1 MLSQLFIQNIAV
13 IEKVQVAFEKG
24 LNVFTGETGAGKSIV
39 IDAIN
44 AVLGNRTS
52 RDLVRTGA
60 PKALVTA
67 LFEGIGDETKEQL
80 LSMGFEPEEDGS
92 LLLSREI
99 SADGKTSCKIGG
111 RPSTVSILREVA
123 QSLINIHGQ
132 HDNQFLLLPEQHL
145 VYIDQFGKTA
155 ALLKEY
161 RVEYAYYVE
170 LQRKLRQLQTDEREK
185 AQRTDLLSYQI
196 NEISSAALFPDEEE
210 ELQSAKKKMQNSVK
224 IIEALHIAHDLL
236 QGTEES
242 DGILSMLDQTQEQ
255 FQMLEVYYPQIKS
268 DRILDMRYELEE
280 VRENLRDALSDA
292 EMDPAE
298 LDRIEERLDLIF
310 RLKRKYGG
318 SVEEILAFKERAQQ
332 ELDSIIHAEELQAKL
347 EKEHGQSEARLIKL
361 AKQLSEKRKSAAK
374 QFEDQVCAE
383 LTFLDMPS
391 VRFIVHAETGELDET
406 GIDRMEFYISTN
418 PGEPPKPIGK
428 IASGGELSR
437 IMLSLKNVIAEG
449 DRVGTLIFDEVDTGV
464 SGRAAQKIGRKLK
477 QASAGRQIICVT
489 HLAQVAAFADTHLL
503 IAKIVRDGRTFTT
516 VNALPQEERVQEL
529 ARIMGGENLTSTG
542 FWPAPELFCRQ
553 RKMTMEDKKLLH
565 LCRYWF

>member
-503 IAKIVRDGRTFTT
+503 IAKTVRDGRTFTT

-529 ARIMGGENLTSTG
+529 ARIMGGENLTPTVLAS
-542 FWPAPELFCRQ
+542 ARELILQAKENDNGR
-553 RKMTMEDKKLLH
+553 
-565 LCRYWF
+565 

>member
-13 IEKVQVAFEKG
+13 IEKVQVTFEKG

-52 RDLVRTGA
+52 RELVRTGA

-67 LFEGIGDETKEQL
+67 LFEEIGDETKEQL
-80 LSMGFEPEEDGS
+80 LSLGFEPEEDGS

-99 SADGKTSCKIGG
+99 SSDGKTSCKIGG
-111 RPSTVSILREVA
+111 RPATVSILREVA

-132 HDNQFLLLPEQHL
+132 HDSQSLLQPEQHL
-145 VYIDQFGKTA
+145 GYIDQFGKTA

-161 RVEYAYYVE
+161 RLEYAYYAE
-170 LQRKLRQLQTDEREK
+170 LQRKLHQLRTDEREK
-185 AQRTDLLSYQI
+185 AQRMDLLSYQI
-196 NEISSAALFPDEEE
+196 NEISAAVLLPGEEE
-210 ELQSAKKKMQNSVK
+210 DLQTAKKKMQNSAK
-224 IIEALHIAHDLL
+224 IVEALHVTHDLL
-236 QGTEES
+236 QGAEES
-242 DGILSMLDQTQEQ
+242 DGILSMLDQAQEQ
-255 FQMLEVYYPQIKS
+255 IQILEAYYPQLKS
-268 DRILDMRYELEE
+268 DRILDIRYELEE
-280 VRENLRDALSDA
+280 VEETLRDALSDA

-318 SVEEILAFKERAQQ
+318 SVEEILNFADQAQQ
-332 ELDSIIHAEELQAKL
+332 ELDSITHAEELQSKL
-347 EKEHGQSEARLIKL
+347 EKEESQSKERLMGL
-361 AKQLSEKRKSAAK
+361 AKRLSEKRKAAAK
-374 QFEDQVCAE
+374 LFEKQVCAE
-383 LTFLDMPS
+383 LAFLDMPS
-391 VRFIVHAETGELDET
+391 VRFFVHAETDKPDET
-406 GIDRMEFYISTN
+406 GVDRMEFYISTN

-477 QASAGRQIICVT
+477 QASSGRQIICVT

-503 IAKIVRDGRTFTT
+503 IAKTVQDGRTFTT
-516 VNALPQEERVQEL
+516 VQALPQEERVREL
-529 ARIMGGENLTSTG
+529 ARIMGGESITPTVLAS
-542 FWPAPELFCRQ
+542 ARELILQAKENENGR
-553 RKMTMEDKKLLH
+553 
-565 LCRYWF
+565 

>member
-298 LDRIEERLDLIF
+298 LNRIEERLDLIF

-332 ELDSIIHAEELQAKL
+332 ELDSIVHAEELQAKL

-503 IAKIVRDGRTFTT
+503 IAKTVRDGRTFTT

-529 ARIMGGENLTSTG
+529 ARIMGGENLTPTVLAS
-542 FWPAPELFCRQ
+542 ARELILQAKENDNGR
-553 RKMTMEDKKLLH
+553 
-565 LCRYWF
+565 

>member
-1 MLSQLFIQNIAV
+1 
-13 IEKVQVAFEKG
+13 
-24 LNVFTGETGAGKSIV
+24 
-39 IDAIN
+39 
-44 AVLGNRTS
+44 
-52 RDLVRTGA
+52 
-60 PKALVTA
+60 
-67 LFEGIGDETKEQL
+67 
-80 LSMGFEPEEDGS
+80 MGFEPEEDGS

-132 HDNQFLLLPEQHL
+132 HDNQSLLLPEQHL

-332 ELDSIIHAEELQAKL
+332 ELDSIVHAEELQAKL

-503 IAKIVRDGRTFTT
+503 IAKTVRDGRTFTT

-529 ARIMGGENLTSTG
+529 ARIMGGENLTPTVLAS
-542 FWPAPELFCRQ
+542 ARELILQAKENDNGR
-553 RKMTMEDKKLLH
+553 
-565 LCRYWF
+565 

>member
-24 LNVFTGETGAGKSIV
+24 LTVFTGETGAGKSIV

-132 HDNQFLLLPEQHL
+132 HDNQSLLLPEQHL

-332 ELDSIIHAEELQAKL
+332 ELDSIVHAEELQAKL

-503 IAKIVRDGRTFTT
+503 IAKTVRDGRTFTT

-529 ARIMGGENLTSTG
+529 ARIMGGENLTPTVLAS
-542 FWPAPELFCRQ
+542 ARELILQAKENDNGR
-553 RKMTMEDKKLLH
+553 
-565 LCRYWF
+565 

>member
-132 HDNQFLLLPEQHL
+132 HDNQSLLLPEQHL

-383 LTFLDMPS
+383 LTFLEYAFCPFYLIM
-391 VRFIVHAETGELDET
+391 RKRENWMKTELTEWNFIFQPTQAN
-406 GIDRMEFYISTN
+406 RRN
-418 PGEPPKPIGK
+418 PLE
-428 IASGGELSR
+428 
-437 IMLSLKNVIAEG
+437 
-449 DRVGTLIFDEVDTGV
+449 
-464 SGRAAQKIGRKLK
+464 
-477 QASAGRQIICVT
+477 
-489 HLAQVAAFADTHLL
+489 
-503 IAKIVRDGRTFTT
+503 
-516 VNALPQEERVQEL
+516 
-529 ARIMGGENLTSTG
+529 
-542 FWPAPELFCRQ
+542 
-553 RKMTMEDKKLLH
+553 KLLPAAN
-565 LCRYWF
+565 CPG

>member
-1 MLSQLFIQNIAV
+1 MLSQLYIQNIAV
-13 IEKVQVAFEKG
+13 IEKVQVVFEKG

-67 LFEGIGDETKEQL
+67 LFEEIGDETKEQL
-80 LSMGFEPEEDGS
+80 LSLGFEPEEDGS

-99 SADGKTSCKIGG
+99 LADGKTSCKIGG
-111 RPSTVSILREVA
+111 RPATVSLLREIA

-132 HDNQFLLLPEQHL
+132 HDNQSLLLPEQHL
-145 VYIDQFGKTA
+145 GYIDQFGKTA
-155 ALLKEY
+155 PLWKEY
-161 RVEYAYYVE
+161 RVEYAYFVE
-170 LQRKLRQLQTDEREK
+170 IQSKLRQLQTDEREK
-185 AQRTDLLSYQI
+185 EQLIDLLSYQI
-196 NEISSAALFPDEEE
+196 NEISAAGLRPGEEE
-210 ELQSAKKKMQNSVK
+210 ELQAAKKRMQNSVK
-224 IIEALHIAHDLL
+224 IIEALHIAHDML
-236 QGTEES
+236 QGGEEN
-242 DGILSMLDQTQEQ
+242 DGILSMLDQTQGQLQE
-255 FQMLEVYYPQIKS
+255 LADYYPQLKP
-268 DRILDMRYELEE
+268 DRVMDIRYELEE
-280 VRENLRDALSDA
+280 IGETLRDALSDA

-318 SVEEILAFKERAQQ
+318 SVEEILVFEEQAQQ
-332 ELDSIIHAEELQAKL
+332 KLDSITHAEELEGKL
-347 EKEHGQSEARLIKL
+347 
-361 AKQLSEKRKSAAK
+361 KQELTKSEKRLMDLANRLSIKRRQAAE
-374 QFEDQVCAE
+374 QFQEQVCTE
-383 LTFLDMPS
+383 LAFLDMPS
-391 VRFIVHAETGELDET
+391 VRFIVHAETGKPDEN
-406 GIDRMEFYISTN
+406 GIDKMEFYISTN

-477 QASAGRQIICVT
+477 QASGGRQIICVT

-503 IAKIVRDGRTFTT
+503 IAKSVREGRTFTT
-516 VNALPQEERVQEL
+516 VHPLSQEQRVQEL
-529 ARIMGGENLTSTG
+529 ARIMGGENMTPTVLAG
-542 FWPAPELFCRQ
+542 ARELILQAKGNGNGR
-553 RKMTMEDKKLLH
+553 
-565 LCRYWF
+565 

>member
-1 MLSQLFIQNIAV
+1 
-13 IEKVQVAFEKG
+13 
-24 LNVFTGETGAGKSIV
+24 
-39 IDAIN
+39 
-44 AVLGNRTS
+44 
-52 RDLVRTGA
+52 
-60 PKALVTA
+60 
-67 LFEGIGDETKEQL
+67 
-80 LSMGFEPEEDGS
+80 
-92 LLLSREI
+92 
-99 SADGKTSCKIGG
+99 
-111 RPSTVSILREVA
+111 
-123 QSLINIHGQ
+123 
-132 HDNQFLLLPEQHL
+132 
-145 VYIDQFGKTA
+145 
-155 ALLKEY
+155 
-161 RVEYAYYVE
+161 
-170 LQRKLRQLQTDEREK
+170 
-185 AQRTDLLSYQI
+185 
-196 NEISSAALFPDEEE
+196 
-210 ELQSAKKKMQNSVK
+210 MQNSVK

-332 ELDSIIHAEELQAKL
+332 ELDSIVHAEELQAKL

-503 IAKIVRDGRTFTT
+503 IAKTVRDGRTFTT

-529 ARIMGGENLTSTG
+529 ARIMGGENLTPTVLAS
-542 FWPAPELFCRQ
+542 ARELILQAKENDNGR
-553 RKMTMEDKKLLH
+553 
-565 LCRYWF
+565 

>member
-1 MLSQLFIQNIAV
+1 M
-13 IEKVQVAFEKG
+13 
-24 LNVFTGETGAGKSIV
+24 
-39 IDAIN
+39 
-44 AVLGNRTS
+44 
-52 RDLVRTGA
+52 
-60 PKALVTA
+60 
-67 LFEGIGDETKEQL
+67 
-80 LSMGFEPEEDGS
+80 
-92 LLLSREI
+92 
-99 SADGKTSCKIGG
+99 
-111 RPSTVSILREVA
+111 
-123 QSLINIHGQ
+123 
-132 HDNQFLLLPEQHL
+132 
-145 VYIDQFGKTA
+145 
-155 ALLKEY
+155 
-161 RVEYAYYVE
+161 EYAYYVE

-529 ARIMGGENLTSTG
+529 ARIMGGENLTPTVLAS
-542 FWPAPELFCRQ
+542 ARELILQAKENDNGR
-553 RKMTMEDKKLLH
+553 
-565 LCRYWF
+565 

>member
-13 IEKVQVAFEKG
+13 IEKVQVTFEKG

-52 RDLVRTGA
+52 RELVRTGA

-67 LFEGIGDETKEQL
+67 LFEEIGDETKEQL
-80 LSMGFEPEEDGS
+80 LSLGFEPEEDGS

-99 SADGKTSCKIGG
+99 SSDGKTSCKIGG
-111 RPSTVSILREVA
+111 RPATVSILREVA

-132 HDNQFLLLPEQHL
+132 HDSQSLLQPEQHL
-145 VYIDQFGKTA
+145 GYIDQFGKTA

-161 RVEYAYYVE
+161 RLEYAYYAE
-170 LQRKLRQLQTDEREK
+170 LQRKLHQLRTDEREK
-185 AQRTDLLSYQI
+185 AQRIDLLSYQI
-196 NEISSAALFPDEEE
+196 NEISAAALLPGEEE
-210 ELQSAKKKMQNSVK
+210 DLQTAKKKMQNSAK
-224 IIEALHIAHDLL
+224 IVEALHVTHDLL
-236 QGTEES
+236 QGAEES
-242 DGILSMLDQTQEQ
+242 DGILSMLDQAQEQ
-255 FQMLEVYYPQIKS
+255 IQILEAYYPQLKS
-268 DRILDMRYELEE
+268 DRILDIRYELEE
-280 VRENLRDALSDA
+280 VEETLRDALSDA

-318 SVEEILAFKERAQQ
+318 SVEEILNFADQAQQ
-332 ELDSIIHAEELQAKL
+332 ELDSITHAEELQSKL
-347 EKEHGQSEARLIKL
+347 EKEESQSKERLMGL
-361 AKQLSEKRKSAAK
+361 AKRLSEKRKAAAK
-374 QFEDQVCAE
+374 LFEKQVCAE
-383 LTFLDMPS
+383 LAFLDMPS
-391 VRFIVHAETGELDET
+391 VRFFVHSETDKPDET
-406 GIDRMEFYISTN
+406 GVDRMEFYISTN

-477 QASAGRQIICVT
+477 QASSGRQIICVT

-503 IAKIVRDGRTFTT
+503 IAKTVQDGRTFTT
-516 VNALPQEERVQEL
+516 VQALPQEERVREL
-529 ARIMGGENLTSTG
+529 ARIMGGESITPTVLAS
-542 FWPAPELFCRQ
+542 ARELILQAKENENGR
-553 RKMTMEDKKLLH
+553 
-565 LCRYWF
+565 

>member
-132 HDNQFLLLPEQHL
+132 HDNQSLLLPEQHL

-332 ELDSIIHAEELQAKL
+332 ELDSIVHAEELQAKL

-529 ARIMGGENLTSTG
+529 ARIMGGENLTPTVLAS
-542 FWPAPELFCRQ
+542 ARELILQAKENDNGR
-553 RKMTMEDKKLLH
+553 
-565 LCRYWF
+565 

>member
-132 HDNQFLLLPEQHL
+132 HDNQSLLLPEQHL

-210 ELQSAKKKMQNSVK
+210 ELQSAKKKIQNSVK

-332 ELDSIIHAEELQAKL
+332 ELDSIVHAEELQAKL

-503 IAKIVRDGRTFTT
+503 IAKTVRDGRTFTT

-529 ARIMGGENLTSTG
+529 ARIMGGENLTPTVLAS
-542 FWPAPELFCRQ
+542 ARELILQAKENDNGR
-553 RKMTMEDKKLLH
+553 
-565 LCRYWF
+565 

>member
-13 IEKVQVAFEKG
+13 IEKVQVTFEKG

-52 RDLVRTGA
+52 RELVRTGA

-67 LFEGIGDETKEQL
+67 LFEEIGDETKEQL
-80 LSMGFEPEEDGS
+80 LSLGFEPEEDGS

-99 SADGKTSCKIGG
+99 SSDGKTSCKIGG
-111 RPSTVSILREVA
+111 RPATVSILREVA

-132 HDNQFLLLPEQHL
+132 HDSQSLLQPEQHL
-145 VYIDQFGKTA
+145 GYIDQFGKTA

-161 RVEYAYYVE
+161 RLEYAYYAE
-170 LQRKLRQLQTDEREK
+170 LQRKLHQLRTDEREK
-185 AQRTDLLSYQI
+185 AQRMDLLSYQI
-196 NEISSAALFPDEEE
+196 NEISAAALLPGEEE
-210 ELQSAKKKMQNSVK
+210 DLQTAKKKMQNSAK
-224 IIEALHIAHDLL
+224 IVEALHVTHDLL
-236 QGTEES
+236 QGAEES
-242 DGILSMLDQTQEQ
+242 DGILSMLDQAQEQ
-255 FQMLEVYYPQIKS
+255 IQILEAYYPQLKS
-268 DRILDMRYELEE
+268 DRILDIRYELEE
-280 VRENLRDALSDA
+280 VEETLRDALSDA

-318 SVEEILAFKERAQQ
+318 SVEEILNFADQAQQ
-332 ELDSIIHAEELQAKL
+332 ELDSITHAEELQSKL
-347 EKEHGQSEARLIKL
+347 EKEESQSKERLMGL
-361 AKQLSEKRKSAAK
+361 AKRLSEKRKAAAK
-374 QFEDQVCAE
+374 LFEKQVCAE
-383 LTFLDMPS
+383 LAFLDMPS
-391 VRFIVHAETGELDET
+391 VRFFVHSETDKPDET
-406 GIDRMEFYISTN
+406 GVDRMEFYISTN

-477 QASAGRQIICVT
+477 QASSGRQIICVT

-503 IAKIVRDGRTFTT
+503 IAKTVQDGRAFTT
-516 VNALPQEERVQEL
+516 VQALPQEERVREL
-529 ARIMGGENLTSTG
+529 ARIMGGESITPTVLAS
-542 FWPAPELFCRQ
+542 ARELILQAKENENGNGR
-553 RKMTMEDKKLLH
+553 
-565 LCRYWF
+565 

>member
-13 IEKVQVAFEKG
+13 IEKAQVAFEKG

-132 HDNQFLLLPEQHL
+132 HDNQSLLLPEQHL

-332 ELDSIIHAEELQAKL
+332 ELDSIVHAEELQAKL
-347 EKEHGQSEARLIKL
+347 EKEHGQSEARLMKL

-503 IAKIVRDGRTFTT
+503 IAKTVRDGRTFTT

-529 ARIMGGENLTSTG
+529 ARIMGGENLTPTVLAS
-542 FWPAPELFCRQ
+542 ARELILQAKENDNGR
-553 RKMTMEDKKLLH
+553 
-565 LCRYWF
+565 

>member
-13 IEKVQVAFEKG
+13 IEKAQVAFEKG

-132 HDNQFLLLPEQHL
+132 HDNQSLLLPEQHL

-332 ELDSIIHAEELQAKL
+332 ELDSIVHAEELQAKL

-503 IAKIVRDGRTFTT
+503 IAKTVRDGRTFTT

-529 ARIMGGENLTSTG
+529 ARIMGGENLTPTVLAS
-542 FWPAPELFCRQ
+542 ARELILQAKENDNGR
-553 RKMTMEDKKLLH
+553 
-565 LCRYWF
+565 

>member
-374 QFEDQVCAE
+374 QFEDQDVYKRQVS
-383 LTFLDMPS
+383 MH
-391 VRFIVHAETGELDET
+391 RTG
-406 GIDRMEFYISTN
+406 GRPIS
-418 PGEPPKPIGK
+418 
-428 IASGGELSR
+428 
-437 IMLSLKNVIAEG
+437 
-449 DRVGTLIFDEVDTGV
+449 
-464 SGRAAQKIGRKLK
+464 
-477 QASAGRQIICVT
+477 
-489 HLAQVAAFADTHLL
+489 
-503 IAKIVRDGRTFTT
+503 
-516 VNALPQEERVQEL
+516 
-529 ARIMGGENLTSTG
+529 
-542 FWPAPELFCRQ
+542 
-553 RKMTMEDKKLLH
+553 
-565 LCRYWF
+565 

>member
-13 IEKVQVAFEKG
+13 IEKAQVAFEKG

-132 HDNQFLLLPEQHL
+132 HDNQSLLLPEQHL

-170 LQRKLRQLQTDEREK
+170 LQRKLRQLQTDETEK

-332 ELDSIIHAEELQAKL
+332 ELDSIVHAEELQAKL

-503 IAKIVRDGRTFTT
+503 IAKTVRDGRTFTT

-529 ARIMGGENLTSTG
+529 ARIMGGENLTPTVLAS
-542 FWPAPELFCRQ
+542 ARELILQAKENDNGR
-553 RKMTMEDKKLLH
+553 
-565 LCRYWF
+565 

>member
-13 IEKVQVAFEKG
+13 IEKVQVTFEKG

-52 RDLVRTGA
+52 RELVRTGA

-67 LFEGIGDETKEQL
+67 LFEEIGDETKEQL
-80 LSMGFEPEEDGS
+80 LSLGFEPEEDGS

-99 SADGKTSCKIGG
+99 SSDGKTSCKIGG
-111 RPSTVSILREVA
+111 RPATVSILREVA

-132 HDNQFLLLPEQHL
+132 HDSQSLLQPEQHL
-145 VYIDQFGKTA
+145 GYIDQFGKTA

-161 RVEYAYYVE
+161 RLEYAYYAE
-170 LQRKLRQLQTDEREK
+170 LQRKLHQLRTDEREK
-185 AQRTDLLSYQI
+185 AQRMDLLSYQI
-196 NEISSAALFPDEEE
+196 NEISAAALLPGEEE
-210 ELQSAKKKMQNSVK
+210 DLQTAKKKMQNSAK
-224 IIEALHIAHDLL
+224 IVEALHVTHDLL
-236 QGTEES
+236 QGAEES
-242 DGILSMLDQTQEQ
+242 DGILSMLDQAQEQ
-255 FQMLEVYYPQIKS
+255 IQILEAYYPQLKS
-268 DRILDMRYELEE
+268 DRILDIRYELEE
-280 VRENLRDALSDA
+280 VEETLRDALSDA

-318 SVEEILAFKERAQQ
+318 SVEEILNFADQAQQ
-332 ELDSIIHAEELQAKL
+332 ELDSITHAEELQSKL
-347 EKEHGQSEARLIKL
+347 EKEESQNKERLMGL
-361 AKQLSEKRKSAAK
+361 AKRLSEKRKAAAK
-374 QFEDQVCAE
+374 LFEKQVCAE
-383 LTFLDMPS
+383 LAFLDMPS
-391 VRFIVHAETGELDET
+391 VRFFVHSETDKPDET
-406 GIDRMEFYISTN
+406 GVDRMEFYISTN

-477 QASAGRQIICVT
+477 QASSGRQIICVT

-503 IAKIVRDGRTFTT
+503 IAKTVQDGRTFTT
-516 VNALPQEERVQEL
+516 VQALPQEERVREL
-529 ARIMGGENLTSTG
+529 ARIMGGESITPTVLAS
-542 FWPAPELFCRQ
+542 ARELILQAKENENGR
-553 RKMTMEDKKLLH
+553 
-565 LCRYWF
+565 

>member
-132 HDNQFLLLPEQHL
+132 HDNQSLLLPEQHL

-255 FQMLEVYYPQIKS
+255 YQMLEVYYPQIKS

-332 ELDSIIHAEELQAKL
+332 ELDSIVHAEELQAKL

-503 IAKIVRDGRTFTT
+503 IAKTVRDGRTFTT

-529 ARIMGGENLTSTG
+529 ARIMGGENLTPTVLAS
-542 FWPAPELFCRQ
+542 ARELILQAKENDNGR
-553 RKMTMEDKKLLH
+553 
-565 LCRYWF
+565 

>member
-145 VYIDQFGKTA
+145 VYIDQVGKTA

-332 ELDSIIHAEELQAKL
+332 ELNSIIHAEELQAKL

-391 VRFIVHAETGELDET
+391 VRFIVHAETVELDET

-529 ARIMGGENLTSTG
+529 ARIMGGENLTPTVLAS
-542 FWPAPELFCRQ
+542 ARELILQAKENDNGR
-553 RKMTMEDKKLLH
+553 
-565 LCRYWF
+565 

>member
-132 HDNQFLLLPEQHL
+132 HDNQSLLLPEQHL

-503 IAKIVRDGRTFTT
+503 IAKTVRDGRTFTT

-529 ARIMGGENLTSTG
+529 ARIMGGENLTPTVLAS
-542 FWPAPELFCRQ
+542 ARELILQAKENDNGR
-553 RKMTMEDKKLLH
+553 
-565 LCRYWF
+565 

>member
-13 IEKVQVAFEKG
+13 IEKVQVTFEKG

-52 RDLVRTGA
+52 RELVRTGA

-67 LFEGIGDETKEQL
+67 LFEEIGDETKEQL
-80 LSMGFEPEEDGS
+80 LSLGFEPEEDGS

-99 SADGKTSCKIGG
+99 SSDGKTSCKIGG
-111 RPSTVSILREVA
+111 RPATVSILREVA

-132 HDNQFLLLPEQHL
+132 HDSQSLLQPEQHL
-145 VYIDQFGKTA
+145 GYVDQFGKTA

-161 RVEYAYYVE
+161 RLEYAYYAE
-170 LQRKLRQLQTDEREK
+170 LQRKLHQLRTDEREK
-185 AQRTDLLSYQI
+185 AQRMDLLSYQI
-196 NEISSAALFPDEEE
+196 NEISAAALLPGEEE
-210 ELQSAKKKMQNSVK
+210 DLQTAKKKMQNSAK
-224 IIEALHIAHDLL
+224 IVEALHVTHDLL
-236 QGTEES
+236 QGAEES
-242 DGILSMLDQTQEQ
+242 DGILSMLDQAQEQ
-255 FQMLEVYYPQIKS
+255 IQILEAYYPQLKS
-268 DRILDMRYELEE
+268 DRILDIRYELEE
-280 VRENLRDALSDA
+280 VEETLRDALSDA

-318 SVEEILAFKERAQQ
+318 SVEEILNFADQAQQ
-332 ELDSIIHAEELQAKL
+332 ELDSITHAEELQSKL
-347 EKEHGQSEARLIKL
+347 EKEESQSKERLMGL
-361 AKQLSEKRKSAAK
+361 AKRLSEKRKAAAK
-374 QFEDQVCAE
+374 LFEKQVCAE
-383 LTFLDMPS
+383 LAFLDMPS
-391 VRFIVHAETGELDET
+391 VRFFVHAETDKPDET
-406 GIDRMEFYISTN
+406 GVDRMEFYISTN

-477 QASAGRQIICVT
+477 QASSGRQIICVT

-503 IAKIVRDGRTFTT
+503 IAKTVQDGRTFTT
-516 VNALPQEERVQEL
+516 VQALPQEERVREL
-529 ARIMGGENLTSTG
+529 ARIMGGESITPTVLAS
-542 FWPAPELFCRQ
+542 ARELILQAKENENGR
-553 RKMTMEDKKLLH
+553 
-565 LCRYWF
+565 

>member
-332 ELDSIIHAEELQAKL
+332 ELNSIIHAEELQAKL

-391 VRFIVHAETGELDET
+391 VRFIVHAETVELDET

-529 ARIMGGENLTSTG
+529 ARIMGGENLTPTVLAS
-542 FWPAPELFCRQ
+542 ARELILQAKENDNGR
-553 RKMTMEDKKLLH
+553 
-565 LCRYWF
+565 

>member
-1 MLSQLFIQNIAV
+1 MLAQLFIQNIAV
-13 IEKVQVAFEKG
+13 IEKVQVTFEKG

-52 RDLVRTGA
+52 RELVRTGA

-67 LFEGIGDETKEQL
+67 LFEEIGDETKEQL
-80 LSMGFEPEEDGS
+80 LSLGFEPEEDGS

-99 SADGKTSCKIGG
+99 SSDGKTSCKIGG
-111 RPSTVSILREVA
+111 RPATVSILREVA

-132 HDNQFLLLPEQHL
+132 HDSQSLLQPEQHL
-145 VYIDQFGKTA
+145 GYIDQFGKTA

-161 RVEYAYYVE
+161 RLEYAYYAE
-170 LQRKLRQLQTDEREK
+170 LQRKLHQLRTDEREK
-185 AQRTDLLSYQI
+185 AQRMDLLSYQI
-196 NEISSAALFPDEEE
+196 NEISAAALLPGEEE
-210 ELQSAKKKMQNSVK
+210 DLQTAKKKMQNSAK
-224 IIEALHIAHDLL
+224 IVEALHVTHDLL
-236 QGTEES
+236 QGAEES
-242 DGILSMLDQTQEQ
+242 DGILSMLDQAQEQ
-255 FQMLEVYYPQIKS
+255 IQILEAYYPQLKS
-268 DRILDMRYELEE
+268 DRILDIRYELEE
-280 VRENLRDALSDA
+280 VEETLRDALSDA

-318 SVEEILAFKERAQQ
+318 SVEEILNFADQAQQ
-332 ELDSIIHAEELQAKL
+332 ELDSITHAEELQSKL
-347 EKEHGQSEARLIKL
+347 EKEESQSKERLMGL
-361 AKQLSEKRKSAAK
+361 AKRLSEKRKAAAK
-374 QFEDQVCAE
+374 LFEKQVCAE
-383 LTFLDMPS
+383 LAFLDMPS
-391 VRFIVHAETGELDET
+391 VRFFVHSETDKPDET
-406 GIDRMEFYISTN
+406 GVDRMEFYISTN

-477 QASAGRQIICVT
+477 QASSGRQIICVT

-503 IAKIVRDGRTFTT
+503 IAKTVQDGRTFTT
-516 VNALPQEERVQEL
+516 VQALPQEERVREL
-529 ARIMGGENLTSTG
+529 ARIMGGESITPTVLAS
-542 FWPAPELFCRQ
+542 ARELILQAKENENGR
-553 RKMTMEDKKLLH
+553 
-565 LCRYWF
+565 

>member
-374 QFEDQVCAE
+374 QFEDQVCTE

-529 ARIMGGENLTSTG
+529 ARIMGGENLTPTVLAS
-542 FWPAPELFCRQ
+542 ARELILQAKENDNGR
-553 RKMTMEDKKLLH
+553 
-565 LCRYWF
+565 